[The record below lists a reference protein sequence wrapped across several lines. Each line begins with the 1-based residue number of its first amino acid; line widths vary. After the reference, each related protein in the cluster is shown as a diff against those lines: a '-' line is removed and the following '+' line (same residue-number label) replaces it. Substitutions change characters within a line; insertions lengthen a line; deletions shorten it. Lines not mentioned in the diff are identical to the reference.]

1 VRIRLSNYINKNS
14 DEKIDDSICKSG
26 GKATTVKSITSIVS
40 NDQIVVIITQ
50 ILQIIVQIVNQMG
63 SLSKPDQNWSSAA
76 QKTTTANWN
85 DIMSEIKKL
94 MQPTTAKPKSK
105 TSTKY
110 PIKTS
115 TLNWDNLISEIM
127 GQPSSSKKTKKP
139 DKTTTISWE
148 DLISEM
154 MNQMSSTSMSSGS
167 ASTSAP
173 VETTTVDWD
182 DLISEVVGEMDNQF
196 GTKSTSQTKTSSPTA
211 STPTA
216 STADLD
222 ELISAMFWDQNQNKT
237 TQTTRKSDSLSNEN
251 WDQLF
256 GEIMDQNQYTRTSPS
271 RSPIKTT
278 PSVESTTYDIQ
289 ACIDSIIS
297 IIGGVESQMPGMS
310 ITELTTAT
318 TKSQPQQTTQDLD
331 AMISG
336 ILEQFG

>member
-1 VRIRLSNYINKNS
+1 
-14 DEKIDDSICKSG
+14 
-26 GKATTVKSITSIVS
+26 
-40 NDQIVVIITQ
+40 
-50 ILQIIVQIVNQMG
+50 MG

-76 QKTTTANWN
+76 QKTTTANW
-85 DIMSEIKKL
+85 DDMMSEIKKL
-94 MQPTTAKPKSK
+94 MQSTTAKPKSK

-127 GQPSSSKKTKKP
+127 GQSSSSKKFGTKKP

-154 MNQMSSTSMSSGS
+154 MSQMSSTPVSSGS

-173 VETTTVDWD
+173 VEITSVDWD

-196 GTKSTSQTKTSSPTA
+196 GTKPISQTQTTSSPTT
-211 STPTA
+211 SN
-216 STADLD
+216 ADWD
-222 ELISAMFWDQNQNKT
+222 ELISAMVWDQNQNKT
-237 TQTTRKSDSLSNEN
+237 TQTTKKSDPLSNEN

-256 GEIMDQNQYTRTSPS
+256 SEIMDQNQNTRTSPPRPS
-271 RSPIKTT
+271 MKTM

-310 ITELTTAT
+310 ITDSTAT
-318 TKSQPQQTTQDLD
+318 TTTSKPQQTTQGLD